1 MSEPRL
7 ISPMLDNFIMGGPIS
22 DHNGVRCCPAME
34 NETDEKYI
42 VKVISVPA
50 SPSQMDALLLTGAY
64 PDEASVLSYFS
75 DLTEVVLDEIRT
87 LDSLAEQEGFITFC
101 NHQVEAMDDGK
112 GFDVYLLSKYRR
124 TLERHFKRHTFTHLD
139 GLNLGLDLCA
149 ALSVCRRSGYL
160 YIDLKPSNIFVT
172 EQQQYRIGDLGF
184 IRLAGLK
191 YTSLP
196 EKYLSTYTPPEI
208 CDAYSALNETMDVY
222 AAGLVLYQVYNN
234 GMLPFNDEVKPG
246 DALPAPAYAD
256 AEMSQIILKACS
268 ANPEDRFQDPIAL
281 GQAIVGYM
289 QRNGASDAPIV
300 PAPAEEPVE
309 EVIEEAAEQSEITE
323 EASDEAVK
331 IDPELAEFVDLSEGA
346 VPEDE
351 VPEDTLITDE
361 VSEILNQAEELAA
374 VEVPDPVVVPDH
386 IDVPDITKEE
396 TPAEEADEDA
406 PDEEIDPDLE
416 LGESD
421 FDGQDD
427 DDDAFDESMPKKKNR
442 WIGWLIALLIIAGL
456 VAGGYF
462 FYTNYYLVKIDG
474 ISVESDYSTLTV
486 YVNTAEDET
495 LLKAVCTD
503 TYGNPVTIDVVG
515 GKAVFTD
522 LKPNTGYNIQLTVDG
537 FHKLSGKT
545 TATFATPIPSN
556 IVKIDAVTGV
566 SDGSVILNFTL
577 EGPDSKEWTVLYST
591 EGEEERS
598 ATFTGHTVTLSDLT
612 VGKAYTFNLFPE
624 EDLYVTG
631 STELTFTTSQVIRA
645 ENLEVV
651 SCMNNAL
658 TAKWSAPAGVQVENW
673 TVRCTGANYSKT
685 IVTTDTVVTFEG
697 LDHTLAYNIEVKA
710 AGMSV
715 SQTTSIP
722 ANTVTAM
729 NFAVDASS
737 GKKLILVWETSTAV
751 PADGWVLRY
760 SVEGVNY
767 EDTIKCKENT
777 AVITPVLNNAT
788 YHFRLEDVNG
798 NVLLGSKFDLTIAN
812 PAG

>member
-22 DHNGVRCCPAME
+22 DHSGVRCCPAME

-42 VKVISVPA
+42 VKVISIPA

-75 DLTEVVLDEIRT
+75 DLTEIVLDEINT
-87 LDSLAEQEGFITFC
+87 LDTLAEQEGFITFC
-101 NHQVEAMDDGK
+101 NHQVETMEDGK

-160 YIDLKPSNIFVT
+160 YVDLKPSNIFVT

-184 IRLAGLK
+184 IRLDGLK
-191 YTSLP
+191 FASLP

-208 CDAYSALNETMDVY
+208 SDAFSALNETMDVY
-222 AAGLVLYQVYNN
+222 AAGLILYQVFND
-234 GMLPFNDEVKPG
+234 GALPFNDEVKPG
-246 DALPAPAYAD
+246 DALPAPAYTD
-256 AEMSQIILKACS
+256 AEMSQIILKACA

-281 GQAIVGYM
+281 GQAIVAYM

-300 PAPAEEPVE
+300 PAPAEEPAE
-309 EVIEEAAEQSEITE
+309 EVVEEAAEQPENAAEATE
-323 EASDEAVK
+323 EVAH

-351 VPEDTLITDE
+351 VPEDAVITDE
-361 VSEILNQAEELAA
+361 VTEILNQAEELAA
-374 VEVPDPVVVPDH
+374 VEVPEPVVVPDH
-386 IDVPDITKEE
+386 VDVPDITKEE
-396 TPAEEADEDA
+396 EPAEEAVDESDEEINLDLELDESDASAEDEELDEDA
-406 PDEEIDPDLE
+406 
-416 LGESD
+416 
-421 FDGQDD
+421 
-427 DDDAFDESMPKKKNR
+427 PKKKNR
-442 WIGWLIALLIIAGL
+442 WIGWLIALLVLAGIA
-456 VAGGYF
+456 VGGYF
-462 FYTNYYLVKIDG
+462 FYTNYYLVEIDS

-486 YVNTAEDET
+486 LVNTTEDES

-503 TYGNPVTIDVVG
+503 TYGNPVTIGVVN

-577 EGPDSKEWTVLYST
+577 EGPDSKEWTVVYST
-591 EGEEERS
+591 EGEEDRT

-612 VGKAYTFNLFPE
+612 VGKAYTFKLFPVE
-624 EDLYVTG
+624 ELYVTG
-631 STELTFTTSQVIRA
+631 TNELSFTTSQVIRA
-645 ENLEVV
+645 EDLEIV

-715 SQTTSIP
+715 SQTASIP

-737 GKKLILVWETSTAV
+737 GKKLVLVWETSTAV
-751 PADGWVLRY
+751 PAEGWVLRY
-760 SVEGVNY
+760 SVEGLTT
-767 EDTIKCKENT
+767 EDTITCKENT
-777 AVITPVLNNAT
+777 AVITPVLKNST
-788 YHFRLEDVNG
+788 YHFSLEDANG
-798 NVLLGSKFDLTIAN
+798 NVLLGSKFDLTIAT